1 MYPSA
6 SLSETR
12 LSAQAAFVARRL
24 VAENVVKAASM
35 ADVRRAVEAVLSADR
50 DRERALD
57 REVETILRANSQS
70 IQAAGADF
78 AEMFRKA
85 KKIMAAKKGIPL

>member
-1 MYPSA
+1 M

-24 VAENVVKAASM
+24 VAENVVKASSL
-35 ADVRRAVEAVLSADR
+35 ADLRRAVEAALVADR

-57 REVETILRANSQS
+57 REVEAILRSNSQS
-70 IQAAGADF
+70 ILAAGADY
-78 AEMFRKA
+78 AELFRKA
-85 KKIMAAKKGIPL
+85 KKILAVRKGIPL

>member
-1 MYPSA
+1 MA
-6 SLSETR
+6 LSDAR

-24 VAENVVKAASM
+24 LGEGFVKSAAP
-35 ADVRRAVEAVLSADR
+35 ADVRHALEAALFEDR

-57 REVETILRANSQS
+57 EEVKKLLEKN
-70 IQAAGADF
+70 AAAIRGADVDY

-85 KKIMAAKKGIPL
+85 KKMLAVKKKIPL

>member
-1 MYPSA
+1 M

-24 VAENVVKAASM
+24 LADNVVKAQAV
-35 ADVRRAVEAVLSADR
+35 ADLRRTVEAVLVADR

-57 REVETILRANSQS
+57 REVEALLRANRQS
-70 IQAAGADF
+70 IQAAGADYS
-78 AEMFRKA
+78 EMFRKA
-85 KKIMAAKKGIPL
+85 KKMLAARKKIPL